1 MRGSVTGLHGP
12 KTARSSCS
20 RVRDPYFRGV
30 YFEAHFV
37 TNEIACTDEKPRAAY
52 DPAGSETDRRLART
66 PVGNQPPGVAQ
77 GMRSEATSRP
87 DVSRPIR
94 DSGRRPLT

>member
-66 PVGNQPPGVAQ
+66 RLAISHPVLPRACAP
-77 GMRSEATSRP
+77 
-87 DVSRPIR
+87 
-94 DSGRRPLT
+94 RRPLARTYRGQLEPPVVVP